1 MSLDILTYALAKKNA
16 SGGGTVIVDGNLT
29 CSDDGD
35 GNVVMTVE
43 PNEDQDE

>member
-1 MSLDILTYALAKKNA
+1 MSLDILTYVLAKKNS
-16 SGGGTVIVDGNLT
+16 SGGSTVIIDGDLT

-43 PNEDQDE
+43 PEEDQGE

>member
-1 MSLDILTYALAKKNA
+1 MLDILTYVLSKSS

-29 CSDDGD
+29 CFDDGD

-43 PNEDQDE
+43 PKDDQGE